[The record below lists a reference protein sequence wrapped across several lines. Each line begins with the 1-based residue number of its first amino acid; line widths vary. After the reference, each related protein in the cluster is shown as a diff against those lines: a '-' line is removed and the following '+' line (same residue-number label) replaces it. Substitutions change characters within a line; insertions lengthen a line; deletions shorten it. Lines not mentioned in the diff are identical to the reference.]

1 MMVVS
6 ADEVHLTDDGIHVG
20 IGARA
25 GEGARLV
32 QYRVAQRLGVRRS
45 GIGVQEPDPPFVS
58 TRFKRPA
65 LLRRSSISP
74 TPPLSPRRS
83 DVLLDNVVRCVK
95 AHTFT

>member
-45 GIGVQEPDPPFVS
+45 GIGVQDRLKTLSFLLGHAS
-58 TRFKRPA
+58 T
-65 LLRRSSISP
+65 SSP
-74 TPPLSPRRS
+74 
-83 DVLLDNVVRCVK
+83 
-95 AHTFT
+95 

>member
-45 GIGVQEPDPPFVS
+45 GIGVQEPTRPSSQRDSNGRLCCADRPSAPHLRYRRVEAMFCS
-58 TRFKRPA
+58 T
-65 LLRRSSISP
+65 
-74 TPPLSPRRS
+74 TW
-83 DVLLDNVVRCVK
+83 
-95 AHTFT
+95 